1 MRIYWLNPPIGT
13 RTLVADT
20 GWMNFSAVF
29 PEYEW
34 IEPIINWR
42 LYHNVD
48 DVVDHIIESDPKI
61 LLLGSYIWNGKLCL
75 DVAERVKKI
84 NPDIIIV
91 RGGPQQPYFTEDSYN
106 QFPFLDYCCSPLATG
121 EYFFQEFLKQIQEH
135 GKIIEPE
142 KVHGIIMRG
151 YTAPLGKQIYKFPEF
166 STYEYNMPY
175 LINVVGTSK
184 SLGITSVINM
194 ETTRGCPYSC
204 TYCEWGG
211 GIGTKISQKPTDIV
225 FKEIDLVCVL
235 GFDNIDFIDANFG
248 ILNRDP
254 DIMQRIADN
263 KKLYGS
269 PKDVLIYG
277 VAKTKIEKREKF
289 LDIAF
294 KHGLMKNYSL
304 SVQSYSSEALKNV
317 KRTDVTLEENLS
329 LGKKFNEKYGILA
342 QIEII
347 MGLPGYT
354 LNDFYQEM
362 DFTLYTKGWQWSRGP
377 LTVLSGTEIETPF
390 YKALHKIKTVNIG
403 ITENDDND
411 ITHFS
416 NCVLTKY
423 KSPQE
428 VVVETYS
435 FSREDWKEMMFMNY
449 AQRVLGPTLTSDQI
463 PSVELKKIYNSIKN
477 ENWFKYIHY
486 EIDKM
491 SNGQRSDQDFLL
503 YDGHLIEEWVTKFYL
518 NKEKFNGSYN

>member
-1 MRIYWLNPPIGT
+1 
-13 RTLVADT
+13 
-20 GWMNFSAVF
+20 
-29 PEYEW
+29 
-34 IEPIINWR
+34 
-42 LYHNVD
+42 
-48 DVVDHIIESDPKI
+48 
-61 LLLGSYIWNGKLCL
+61 
-75 DVAERVKKI
+75 
-84 NPDIIIV
+84 
-91 RGGPQQPYFTEDSYN
+91 
-106 QFPFLDYCCSPLATG
+106 
-121 EYFFQEFLKQIQEH
+121 
-135 GKIIEPE
+135 
-142 KVHGIIMRG
+142 
-151 YTAPLGKQIYKFPEF
+151 
-166 STYEYNMPY
+166 
-175 LINVVGTSK
+175 
-184 SLGITSVINM
+184 M